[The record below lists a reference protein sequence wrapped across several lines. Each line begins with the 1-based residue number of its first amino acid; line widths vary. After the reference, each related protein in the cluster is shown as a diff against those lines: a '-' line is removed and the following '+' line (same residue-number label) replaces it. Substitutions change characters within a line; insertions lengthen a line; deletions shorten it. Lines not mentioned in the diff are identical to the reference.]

1 MLATPAEEWSGIVTV
16 LMLFVYVFMANR
28 VGRWRGKYEIKA
40 PATSGHPLFE
50 RAFRVHANTVEQMW
64 MFLPLLWLATFFF
77 RGPVW
82 LPAAFGL
89 VFVIGR
95 IVFME
100 GYMKD
105 PEKRLPGIGI
115 GMLGILGL
123 LVLTII
129 GLVQHW
135 SAIA

>member
-1 MLATPAEEWSGIVTV
+1 MLATSAEELSAIVTV

-28 VGRWRGKYEIKA
+28 VGRWRAKYDVKA

-50 RAFRVHANTVEQMW
+50 RAFRVHMNTVEQLW
-64 MFLPLLWLATFFF
+64 MFLPLLWLATIFFS
-77 RGPVW
+77 GTVW

-95 IVFME
+95 VVFMQ

-123 LVLTII
+123 LVLTVI
-129 GLVQHW
+129 GLVQNW
-135 SAIA
+135 GVVG

>member
-1 MLATPAEEWSGIVTV
+1 MLATSAEELSGIVTV

-28 VGRWRGKYEIKA
+28 VGRWRGKYDIKA

-64 MFLPLLWLATFFF
+64 MFLPLLWLATIFF

-82 LPAAFGL
+82 HPAAFGL

-95 IVFME
+95 IAFME

-105 PEKRLPGIGI
+105 PEKRLAGIGV

-129 GLVQHW
+129 GLVQNW
-135 SAIA
+135 RVVA